1 MRLGRPPMN
10 ARTQSRSMTV
20 CIFLVAAFIAAFAL
34 IAAQPSD
41 VAANM
46 ESMSVTNS
54 RGALHVT
61 IPYHADHDGAGQ
73 LTLEVLD
80 PEDQVVVRTQRH
92 VEASAGHGHWQE
104 DLKLEK
110 PVPIESLVWHRLRY
124 RFTFSDGKN
133 DALEATESISQILRM
148 PVVHI
153 LGQQS
158 YLSGGPAAVRII
170 VEDSKGELIPG
181 GGSARVE
188 LLEEN
193 QKPRTLFADKLNRR
207 GTTEAQFRFPAGL
220 IGNYQVRYHVETPIG
235 STEYTQDVRLEDK
248 V

>member
-1 MRLGRPPMN
+1 MN
-10 ARTQSRSMTV
+10 ALTQSRCMTV

-61 IPYHADHDGAGQ
+61 IPYRADHGGAGQ

-124 RFTFSDGKN
+124 RFTFSDGD
-133 DALEATESISQILRM
+133 DATARHIVARSWAVAHGLAMLILDG
-148 PVVHI
+148 H
-153 LGQQS
+153 L
-158 YLSGGPAAVRII
+158 PA
-170 VEDSKGELIPG
+170 D
-181 GGSARVE
+181 
-188 LLEEN
+188 
-193 QKPRTLFADKLNRR
+193 D
-207 GTTEAQFRFPAGL
+207 GL
-220 IGNYQVRYHVETPIG
+220 IDAAIG
-235 STEYTQDVRLEDK
+235 SPNSNK
-248 V
+248 FGC